1 MSGDSDLRHT
11 PLAEL
16 SVETGVRPGKP
27 DLGTVQPGAR
37 RAGLHL
43 AAIHR
48 HYLGDLARIA
58 EVLQRV
64 KAGDAPPAELAHI
77 VLDTDMAQN
86 LRAVGT
92 ICGQE
97 CGVLKMHHDIEEQ
110 SIFPPLHARGTSQI
124 KAIVDRLQAEH
135 LVVHEILERLAAA
148 ADTLSVTP
156 STENFELATEIFDR
170 LLSVVRS
177 HFHYEETTLEEALG
191 VFGVNI

>member
-1 MSGDSDLRHT
+1 LSGDSELRHT
-11 PLAEL
+11 PLEEL
-16 SVETGVRPGKP
+16 SVEKGIRPSKP
-27 DLGTVQPGAR
+27 DLGTVQPDTR
-37 RAGLHL
+37 RAGRHL

-110 SIFPPLHARGTSQI
+110 SIFPLLHGRGTSQI

-135 LVVHEILERLAAA
+135 LVVHEILERLAVA
-148 ADTLSVTP
+148 ADTLSEVP
-156 STENFELATEIFDR
+156 SAENFEHTNEIFDR
-170 LLSVVRS
+170 LLSIVRS

-191 VFGVNI
+191 AFGVNI

>member
-97 CGVLKMHHDIEEQ
+97 CGVLKTTLK
-110 SIFPPLHARGTSQI
+110 SNLSFLRYTG
-124 KAIVDRLQAEH
+124 AEH
-135 LVVHEILERLAAA
+135 RRSRRLSTGCKPNILWFTRSSNVWLRQRKPFQTRQAQK
-148 ADTLSVTP
+148 TSNLRPRSLTGFSLSCGP
-156 STENFELATEIFDR
+156 IF
-170 LLSVVRS
+170 
-177 HFHYEETTLEEALG
+177 TTKRPRWKKR
-191 VFGVNI
+191 